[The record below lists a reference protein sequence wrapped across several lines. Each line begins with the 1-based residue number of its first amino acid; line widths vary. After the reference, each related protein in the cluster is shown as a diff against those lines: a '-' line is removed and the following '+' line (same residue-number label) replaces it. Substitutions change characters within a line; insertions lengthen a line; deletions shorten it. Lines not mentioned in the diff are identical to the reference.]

1 MNPGD
6 LIQSRYRLVK
16 LLGQGASGSV
26 WAAKNVLIDRDV
38 ALKVMSPE
46 VAGDAVALQRFFNE
60 AKASGRLRSPS
71 IVEILDLGQAED
83 GSPFLVFELLVGE
96 GLDEWLQREHT
107 IEPEVLVELFL
118 GLARA
123 LDMAHQQGIIHRDLK
138 PANIYVHR
146 NHLGELVGKILDF
159 GISKV
164 LEKEHNFSLTRTGCV
179 VGSPAYMSPEQA
191 AGREDVDA
199 RADIWSLGVVMYE
212 ALTGTTPHQAP
223 NYNALMVRILS
234 KDCDPI
240 AARRPGLPPHLCQ
253 LVEACLR
260 RERDERIASADALA
274 RELEAVLRE
283 LRAERFRGQ
292 KGRRA
297 SDTGLGGD
305 VGLAPESAAARGGDA
320 AGTLGRLVQHGR
332 RLPPA
337 MLVAAGIGVVLWAMA
352 LVLIGKY
359 WVR

>member
-123 LDMAHQQGIIHRDLK
+123 LDMAHQQGIVHRDLK

-240 AARRPGLPPHLCQ
+240 ASRRPGLPPHLCQ

-297 SDTGLGGD
+297 SDISLGGD

>member
-16 LLGQGASGSV
+16 LLGRGASGSV
-26 WAAKNVLIDRDV
+26 WAAKNELIDRDV
-38 ALKVMSPE
+38 ALKVMRPE
-46 VAGDAVALQRFFNE
+46 VAEDAVALQRFFNE
-60 AKASGRLRSPS
+60 AKASGRVRSPS

-96 GLDEWLQREHT
+96 GLDEWLRRERT
-107 IEPEVLVELFL
+107 IEPETLVEIFI

-164 LEKEHNFSLTRTGCV
+164 LEKEHNFTLTHTGCV

-191 AGREDVDA
+191 AGREDLDG

-212 ALTGTTPHQAP
+212 ALTGTLPHQAP

-234 KDCDPI
+234 TDCDPI
-240 AARRPGLPPHLCQ
+240 ASRGPGLPPRLCRI
-253 LVEACLR
+253 VDACLK
-260 RERDERIASADALA
+260 RERDDRIASAGVLA
-274 RELEAVLRE
+274 KELEAVLRE
-283 LRAERFRGQ
+283 LRAARFRGQ

-297 SDTGLGGD
+297 SDVALGD
-305 VGLAPESAAARGGDA
+305 KLPLAPESLGLRGGSVGA
-320 AGTLGRLVQHGR
+320 LGRLVEHGR
-332 RLPPA
+332 RLPPVT
-337 MLVAAGIGVVLWAMA
+337 LVAAGIGVLFWATV
-352 LVLIGKY
+352 LVLLGRY
-359 WVR
+359 WSR